1 MLLVGAGLLIRSFVR
16 LQNVSP
22 GFEPAGVV
30 SMRLGPTARQLPNQE
45 ARIAYWTD
53 LGNRLA
59 AVPGVTVRGAVS
71 VLPFTTAIGWG
82 SINIEGWI
90 PKPGEELQV
99 DIRNA
104 TPRYFETMRIPLVQ
118 GRAFTDAEF
127 ITPGGGVALIDEK
140 FARRFWPNGD
150 AIDKHVWFDPKGKL
164 RIIGVV
170 GTVKQYGLD
179 VDGRLAVYFPTAAG
193 GWHVARTAGDPLVVG
208 AAMAR
213 AIRETDP
220 TITIVDI
227 QTMTERL
234 SQSMARQRFATLM
247 LGAFAAFA
255 LMLAIVGVYGV
266 LSHLVT
272 QGAHDIGL
280 RMALGAERG
289 RILRMVMRQ
298 GLELAVA
305 GVVLGVVG
313 AFALTRVMANLLYE
327 VSTTDVLTFSIAP
340 VALLVTAMLASGLPA
355 LRATRVDPVVAL
367 RDE

>member
-1 MLLVGAGLLIRSFVR
+1 
-16 LQNVSP
+16 
-22 GFEPAGVV
+22 
-30 SMRLGPTARQLPNQE
+30 
-45 ARIAYWTD
+45 
-53 LGNRLA
+53 
-59 AVPGVTVRGAVS
+59 
-71 VLPFTTAIGWG
+71 
-82 SINIEGWI
+82 
-90 PKPGEELQV
+90 
-99 DIRNA
+99 
-104 TPRYFETMRIPLVQ
+104 
-118 GRAFTDAEF
+118 
-127 ITPGGGVALIDEK
+127 
-140 FARRFWPNGD
+140 
-150 AIDKHVWFDPKGKL
+150 
-164 RIIGVV
+164 
-170 GTVKQYGLD
+170 
-179 VDGRLAVYFPTAAG
+179 VDGRLALYFPAATS
-193 GWHVARTAGDPLVVG
+193 GWHVARTSGDPLVAG

-213 AIRETDP
+213 VIRETDP
-220 TITIVDI
+220 TITIVDV
-227 QTMTERL
+227 QTMTDRL

-247 LGAFAAFA
+247 LGAFAVFA

-305 GVVLGVVG
+305 GVVIGVQG
-313 AFALTRVMANLLYE
+313 ALARTRLNANLLYE